1 MSTDG
6 AGAGVGRRLA
16 LPGCVASLRVGFL
29 WTGLAACTGGPP
41 ADLSDCADATCRQQW
56 LVARHV
62 DDPEGVAREVAGLT
76 DPVEQ
81 EAVIIALS
89 EARPGTT
96 GPLCD
101 ALRAG
106 PAKERCERIN
116 TRPHLQATASPPD
129 ASEEVA
135 GTFLELTAG
144 MSVADPWTD
153 TTPEVPESCAQSVTP
168 TCVSHAAQQLSQA
181 GEIAQAAAACVAIDA
196 GQWRAECFFG
206 AAESSFYTGD
216 PPVVRWDGL
225 DGAIALCRGAGSYQV
240 DCLRHL
246 IQATAAQAPPAD
258 AADQSAWTPLLASLD
273 TIHVGLVEEN
283 PDLATLALDRGLA
296 EAADH
301 AYAKAGSPAG
311 NPFDHFPTA
320 GAPHLRASLARQ
332 VLPRSPAGASLAELS
347 ARVATAEQRRGRGS
361 RAAGELLILTD
372 SPRTWTRLLPGEA
385 ALPWAHYRAEGRRRV
400 DPDPQVDRRIC
411 VVEAALSTTPLRP
424 ELLEQAVSDPAA
436 SVRWTAYRILSH
448 GITPLP
454 QELPSSD
461 PDPLAAARLHSL
473 R

>member
-16 LPGCVASLRVGFL
+16 LPGCVASLRVVFL

-41 ADLSDCADATCRQQW
+41 ADLSDCADAACRQAW
-56 LVARHV
+56 LMARHA
-62 DDPEGVAREVAGLT
+62 DDPEGVAQEVAGLS

-116 TRPHLQATASPPD
+116 ARPHLQVTTPAPAD
-129 ASEEVA
+129 DDDA

-144 MSVADPWTD
+144 MSVADPWTGAA
-153 TTPEVPESCAQSVTP
+153 PELPDSCAQSATA
-168 TCVSHAAQQLSQA
+168 TCVSHAAEQLSQA
-181 GEIAQAAAACVAIDA
+181 GDVDEAAAACLTLDA

-206 AAESSFYTGD
+206 AAESGFYTGD

-225 DGAIALCRGAGSYQV
+225 DGAIGLCRGAGSYQV
-240 DCLRHL
+240 DCVRHL

-258 AADQSAWTPLLASLD
+258 AADQSAWTPVLASLD
-273 TIHVGLVEEN
+273 TIHRALADEN

-311 NPFDHFPTA
+311 NPFDHFPAA

-361 RAAGELLILTD
+361 RDAGELLILTD

-400 DPDPQVDRRIC
+400 DPDPEVDRRIC

-424 ELLEQAVSDPAA
+424 ELLEQATTDPAA

-448 GITPLP
+448 GIAPLP
-454 QELPSSD
+454 QALPSSD
-461 PDPLAAARLHSL
+461 PDPLAAARLDSL